1 MKMVKRTKR
10 KSSHMRAQLKV
21 MISEFNIKKKETE
34 LLIILLLNPFVFPN

>member
-1 MKMVKRTKR
+1 MIMAKKTKKLVR
-10 KSSHMRAQLKV
+10 LKGHQKV